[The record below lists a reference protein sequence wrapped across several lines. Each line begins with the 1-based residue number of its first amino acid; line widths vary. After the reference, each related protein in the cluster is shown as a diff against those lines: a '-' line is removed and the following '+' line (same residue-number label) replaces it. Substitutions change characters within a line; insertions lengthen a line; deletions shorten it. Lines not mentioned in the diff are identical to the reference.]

1 MNKAEYQK
9 IVKKHEVKN
18 NRVKNALMAFLVG
31 GLVGILANF
40 FYDISLNWIG
50 LEKTDAGIL
59 STLGI
64 IFITTVLTATSLYNK
79 VARVAGAGLFIPTS
93 GFANSVVSSSIDA
106 KFEGPVY
113 GVGSRM
119 FYLAG
124 SVITYGFVSAFLYA
138 LIRLL
143 LSLVG
148 VPLV

>member
-1 MNKAEYQK
+1 MDKESYQK

-18 NRVKNALMAFLVG
+18 KRTKNALMAFLVG
-31 GLVGILANF
+31 GFVGILANF

-79 VARVAGAGLFIPTS
+79 IARKAGAGLFIPTS
-93 GFANSVVSSSIDA
+93 GFANSVVSSAIDA

-113 GVGSRM
+113 GIGSRM

-148 VPLV
+148 VAL